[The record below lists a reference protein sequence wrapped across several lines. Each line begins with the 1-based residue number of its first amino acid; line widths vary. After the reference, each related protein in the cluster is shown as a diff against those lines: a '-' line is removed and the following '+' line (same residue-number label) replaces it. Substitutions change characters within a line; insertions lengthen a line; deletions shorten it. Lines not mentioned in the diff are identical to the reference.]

1 MQTVTRSGLLLAA
14 MVLLLA
20 ACRAPAEEKPQ
31 AKADGY
37 NGIWFT
43 LGQKSEHG
51 DKYSGGLGTYTADHI
66 PIAIYAPQV
75 KKTFFVYGGTV
86 PGQRHLLNMASYY
99 DHEKGVVPRP
109 TIVHD
114 KQTVNDPHDD
124 SALAIDDK
132 GYVWVFV
139 SGRANARPGFKYRS
153 TEPYSVDRFE
163 LVESRTMAYPQPW
176 FIPGKGF
183 LYCFTQY
190 TKGRELYW
198 QTSPEGRTWS
208 EPKKLAGFGGH
219 YQVTNVRDGSLITA
233 FNWHP
238 GGDVDKRTNL
248 YFLRSDDFGQTWKTA
263 AGKTVETPLAAID
276 NEAIVRD
283 YAKEKRLVYINDIQ
297 FDRDGRPV
305 IFYITSGG
313 YKPGPEAGTRE
324 WTVARWTGAAWE
336 FHPVTTSDHN
346 YDMGSLY
353 IEEDAWRIIG
363 PSGPG
368 PQPWGT
374 GGDMAAWLS
383 RDSGAT
389 WAKLRDLTT
398 KSEFN
403 HSYARRPLGAQSDFY
418 AFWADGNP
426 NEFSASRL
434 YFTNKAGDHVWR
446 LPTVMKE
453 DFAKPEVAW

>member
-1 MQTVTRSGLLLAA
+1 MQTVTRRILLLAA
-14 MVLLLA
+14 MILLLP
-20 ACRAPAEEKPQ
+20 ACRAVAAESPQ

-37 NGIWFT
+37 TGIWFT

-66 PIAIYAPQV
+66 PIAIYAAKV
-75 KKTFFVYGGTV
+75 NKTFFVYGGTV

-114 KQTVNDPHDD
+114 KQTVDDPHDD
-124 SALAIDDK
+124 SALSIDDK
-132 GYVWVFV
+132 GHVWVFV
-139 SGRANARPGFKYRS
+139 SGRANLRPGFKYRS

-176 FIPGKGF
+176 FMPGKGF
-183 LYCFTQY
+183 LYCFTPY

-198 QTSPEGRTWS
+198 QTSAEGRAWA

-219 YQVTNVRDGSLITA
+219 YQVTNVRDGALVTA

-238 GGDVDKRTNL
+238 GGNVDKRTNL
-248 YFLRSDDFGQTWKTA
+248 YFLRTDDFGRTWKTA
-263 AGKTVETPLAAID
+263 AGKTVETPLAAVD
-276 NEAIVRD
+276 SEALVRD

-297 FDRDGRPV
+297 FDRDGWPV

-313 YKPGPEAGTRE
+313 YKPGPEAGPRE

-374 GGDMAAWLS
+374 GGEMAVWLS

-389 WAKLRDLTT
+389 WAKLRDLTS

-403 HSYARRPLGAQSDFY
+403 HSYARRPLGAHPDFY

-426 NEFSASRL
+426 NEFSPSRL
-434 YFTNKAGDHVWR
+434 YFTNRAGDHVWR